1 MFEDKSICNN
11 KLDDLL
17 ENALDVVN
25 KINSEDTKWHK
36 IEKCAVVTC
45 KNIVGKYEHSITFHS
60 FPSDTELQNIW
71 LEKCDLSPTSVD
83 VNVLQIC
90 SSHFNSSDFEE
101 DVGGGF
107 RILKSN
113 VVPSENLPIIR
124 TPPFDSVTE
133 HVDAKEFLESRLSKL
148 KQQQL
153 QLTKELNVY
162 NKNLKAKK
170 KKYSALKAKVE
181 RLKSGSF
188 ILQKDKS
195 LLSKVFSDAQIKI
208 LLGKDKVV
216 WNNDDL
222 AMAFSLRQMSS
233 RECYLYLK
241 RFLNYPLPALSCVQ
255 RWAASK

>member
-1 MFEDKSICNN
+1 MFEDKTICNN
-11 KLDDLL
+11 KINDLL
-17 ENALDVVN
+17 ENALEPVN
-25 KINSEDTKWHK
+25 NIHSEDTKWHK

-45 KNIVGKYEHSITFHS
+45 KNIVGKYEQTITFHN
-60 FPSDTELQNIW
+60 FPTDTELQDIW
-71 LEKCDLSPTSVD
+71 LEKCDLSPAGIND
-83 VNVLQIC
+83 
-90 SSHFNSSDFEE
+90 

-107 RILKSN
+107 RILKSDA
-113 VVPSENLPIIR
+113 VPSENLPIIR
-124 TPPFDSVTE
+124 VPPFESVTE
-133 HVDAKEFLESRLSKL
+133 HVDAKEFLESTLNKL

-170 KKYSALKAKVE
+170 KKYSALKVKVE
-181 RLKSGSF
+181 RLKNGSF

-208 LLGKDKVV
+208 LTGKEKVV
-216 WNNDDL
+216 WTNDDL

>member
-1 MFEDKSICNN
+1 M
-11 KLDDLL
+11 
-17 ENALDVVN
+17 
-25 KINSEDTKWHK
+25 
-36 IEKCAVVTC
+36 
-45 KNIVGKYEHSITFHS
+45 
-60 FPSDTELQNIW
+60 
-71 LEKCDLSPTSVD
+71 
-83 VNVLQIC
+83 
-90 SSHFNSSDFEE
+90 
-101 DVGGGF
+101 
-107 RILKSN
+107 
-113 VVPSENLPIIR
+113 
-124 TPPFDSVTE
+124 
-133 HVDAKEFLESRLSKL
+133 

-170 KKYSALKAKVE
+170 KKYSALKVKVE
-181 RLKSGSF
+181 RLKNGSF

-208 LLGKDKVV
+208 LTGKEKVV
-216 WNNDDL
+216 WTNDDL